1 MNRFLLSSASALAM
15 LAGAASACAQAA
27 APANTAASGAVEEV
41 IVTGVRASVESALE
55 TKRDASQ
62 IVDAISA
69 EDIGKLP
76 DNSVSEAVQRVTGV
90 QIARARGD
98 ANLVLIRGLPDIV

>member
-1 MNRFLLSSASALAM
+1 MNRFLLSSASTLVM
-15 LAGAASACAQAA
+15 LAGLERIGPQGGGAGKHCCFGHGGGGCRHRCARQRDER
-27 APANTAASGAVEEV
+27 SG
-41 IVTGVRASVESALE
+41 
-55 TKRDASQ
+55 TKREASQ

-90 QIARARGD
+90 QIRALAATR
-98 ANLVLIRGLPDIV
+98 NRW